1 MNAVEYL
8 KAKDRFCNDCKKCP
22 LSYNNNFRQIDCGE
36 LQRKEPEV
44 AVGMVAKWAKEHPP
58 KTYLSVLLEKLPKTS
73 INEYGVPKTCPDAL
87 FGEGAKNNSCN
98 CPFDCVNCWNREY
111 KEETN
116 E

>member
-1 MNAVEYL
+1 MDAVEYL

-58 KTYLSVLLEKLPKTS
+58 KTYLSVLLEKLPNTKLYGGSYPKFCPHTVFG
-73 INEYGVPKTCPDAL
+73 INEKCPHDV
-87 FGEGAKNNSCN
+87 N
-98 CPFDCVNCWNREY
+98 CKECWNREY
-111 KEETN
+111 KEGE
-116 E
+116 